1 MSKLVM
7 VIIEVNSSRGGRH
20 QVETD
25 DKLVMTVKDLAG
37 YLRVHP
43 TTVYRQLKDGL
54 LPAFKVG
61 SNWRFKV
68 ESIDRWCLDQDGAFP
83 RRWGEKK
90 LKLVRKGASALLGS

>member
-1 MSKLVM
+1 MLIS
-7 VIIEVNSSRGGRH
+7 EVNSQGEVAH

-25 DKLVMTVKDLAG
+25 NKRVMTVKDLAG

-68 ESIDRWCLDQDGAFP
+68 ESIDRWCLDQDGALP
-83 RRWGEKK
+83 EVGGEKK

>member
-1 MSKLVM
+1 MSKRIM
-7 VIIEVNSSRGGRH
+7 VIIEVNSSGEVAH

-25 DKLVMTVKDLAG
+25 DKRVMTVKDLAG

-61 SNWRFKV
+61 SNRRFKV
-68 ESIDRWCLDQDGAFP
+68 ESIDRWCLDKESAFMGA
-83 RRWGEKK
+83 GDEKK
-90 LKLVRKGASALLGS
+90 LKPVRKGASALF

>member
-1 MSKLVM
+1 M
-7 VIIEVNSSRGGRH
+7 
-20 QVETD
+20 ETD

-68 ESIDRWCLDQDGAFP
+68 ESIDRWCLDQDGALP
-83 RRWGEKK
+83 EVGGEKK
-90 LKLVRKGASALLGS
+90 LKLVRKGASTLVGSFER

>member
-1 MSKLVM
+1 
-7 VIIEVNSSRGGRH
+7 
-20 QVETD
+20 VETD
-25 DKLVMTVKDLAG
+25 NKRVMTVKDLAG

-68 ESIDRWCLDQDGAFP
+68 ESIDRWCLDQDNGAFP
-83 RRWGEKK
+83 EVGGEKK
-90 LKLVRKGASALLGS
+90 LKLVRKGASAPLGS